1 MSRHAILLVDDDAGV
16 RFGVRD
22 FLELHGYAVDEAT
35 SCQTGEAAFRATRP
49 DLAILDYSLPDGNA
63 LDLLPR
69 LRNADAAVPLVILTG
84 NGTIDLAVRAIKEGA
99 EHFLTKPV
107 DLETLRVVVERLLEN
122 QRNQKRQ
129 MARRSKDARGQ
140 VDPFLGVS
148 PAMRRLREEAR
159 RMLSSDSPVL
169 IQGETGSGKGVLAAW
184 LHQHGPRA
192 DEAFVDLNCA
202 TLSKDLL
209 ESELFGHEKGAF
221 TGAASAKLGLLD
233 VAHRGTLFL
242 DEVGDVD
249 PAVQPKLLKVLDEKR
264 FRRLGD
270 VRDRQVDIRL
280 IAATHRD
287 LATAQRE
294 GRFRADLYYRI
305 SAIPLAVPA
314 LRERVEDLEAIANNL
329 LAGIAA
335 DLGRAA
341 GSLSP
346 AALEALQTYP
356 WPGNVREL
364 RNVLERAV
372 LLSGESVLQRKDLRF
387 ESQAAPAE
395 VWDAN
400 LTLAEV
406 EQRHI
411 EHVLRQEG
419 GRVETAARRLGIPRS
434 SLYEKIRRLGL
445 TR

>member
-1 MSRHAILLVDDDAGV
+1 MSPNTVLIVDDEPGV
-16 RFGVRD
+16 RFGLRD
-22 FLELHGYAVDEAT
+22 FLETHGYQVEEAE
-35 SCQTGEAAFRATRP
+35 SCRAAEAAFRATRP
-49 DLAILDYSLPDGNA
+49 DLCLLDYSLPDGHA

-69 LRNADAAVPLVILTG
+69 LRGHDPGVSVVILTG

-107 DLETLRVVVERLLEN
+107 DLGTLRVVVERVVEN
-122 QRNQKRQ
+122 RRNRQRQL
-129 MARRSKDARGQ
+129 ARRSKEARRALE
-140 VDPFLGVS
+140 PFLGTS
-148 PAMRRLREEAR
+148 AAMRRLMDDAR
-159 RMLSSDSPVL
+159 RILSADSPVL

-202 TLSKDLL
+202 TLTKELL

-221 TGAASAKLGLLD
+221 TGASATKLGLLD

-242 DEVGDVD
+242 DELGDVD

-280 IAATHRD
+280 IAATHQD
-287 LATAQRE
+287 LGAAVRE

-305 SAIPLAVPA
+305 SAIPLLVPP
-314 LRERVEDLEAIANNL
+314 LRERVEDLPL
-329 LAGIAA
+329 LAQRLLERIAG
-335 DLGRAA
+335 DVGR
-341 GSLSP
+341 P
-346 AALEALQTYP
+346 APELAQDALEALSAYA

-364 RNVLERAV
+364 HNVLERAV
-372 LLSGESVLQRKDLRF
+372 LLAGGRVLERRDLRF
-387 ESQAAPAE
+387 EAQAAPAE
-395 VWDAN
+395 AWDTS

-406 EQRHI
+406 ERRHI
-411 EHVLRQEG
+411 ERVLREES
-419 GRVETAARRLGIPRS
+419 GRVEPAARRLDIPRS

-445 TR
+445 AR